1 MISTPVVI
9 SDVRIPLLF
18 IYTEENL
25 KIINEYNITG
35 FPITWI
41 QIQHVIFRL
50 IINPLEETIQTIQQ
64 QLFLLEPMENVLGI
78 HIRCAGLL
86 ADQKERVA
94 MIRSIELV
102 QLPSHIR
109 RIAQLIK
116 QPIQNITIFLS
127 TDSSIAEK
135 FLKIVLADYHVH
147 VFNPFRRGHT
157 TGGRANYLTIQQAI
171 VDMYLLSQVK
181 AFISTSYSGFSMS
194 CHSLNSMPFLYR
206 INITKTKVVL

>member
-1 MISTPVVI
+1 
-9 SDVRIPLLF
+9 
-18 IYTEENL
+18 
-25 KIINEYNITG
+25 
-35 FPITWI
+35 
-41 QIQHVIFRL
+41 
-50 IINPLEETIQTIQQ
+50 
-64 QLFLLEPMENVLGI
+64 
-78 HIRCAGLL
+78 
-86 ADQKERVA
+86 

-135 FLKIVLADYHVH
+135 FLKIVLADYRVH

-206 INITKTKVVL
+206 ISITKTKVVL

>member
-1 MISTPVVI
+1 MISAPVVI

-86 ADQKERVA
+86 AYQKERVA

-135 FLKIVLADYHVH
+135 FLKIVLADYRVH